1 MTDVVYAI
9 RISDLEYT
17 GLKIMDVKIGRSTD
31 IDSRLSQYQTGNM
44 NVELLDLWKPNPQ
57 KTLSTT
63 ERGVQAV
70 AEKCA
75 YDSQSEKY
83 VFLQDGYQQFSET
96 INKLLK
102 NVAREDLD
110 ETDESRAEETQTDDY
125 TGTTPAVIKIL
136 GETYEVDN
144 WRDCLITAVSHV
156 LAEVDDQHKITGIRG
171 TTREYFV
178 EEGRQSD
185 LISPKKIPDTNLYLE
200 SNFSANDVIRI
211 IERVLA
217 KYDYE
222 PSELEIF
229 IEENTE

>member
-44 NVELLDLWKPNPQ
+44 NAELLDMWKPNPE

-70 AEKCA
+70 AEKYA

-83 VFLQDGYQQFSET
+83 VFLQDGYQKFAET

-102 NVAREDLD
+102 NVSREDLD
-110 ETDESRAEETQTDDY
+110 ETDESVTEETETEDY
-125 TGTTPAVIKIL
+125 TGKTPAVIKIL

-144 WRDCLITAVSHV
+144 WRDCLITALRQV
-156 LAEVDDQHKITGIRG
+156 LTGVDDQHKVTEIRG
-171 TTREYFV
+171 TKREYFV
-178 EEGRQSD
+178 EKGRQSD
-185 LISPKKIPDTNLYLE
+185 LVSPKRIPDTEFYVE
-200 SNFSANDVIRI
+200 SNFSANDIIKI
-211 IERVLA
+211 IERVLV

-229 IEENTE
+229 IEEDTE

>member
-1 MTDVVYAI
+1 MIVKVKSTYFY
-9 RISDLEYT
+9 RT
-17 GLKIMDVKIGRSTD
+17 GTSNFLKRSTNF
-31 IDSRLSQYQTGNM
+31 Y
-44 NVELLDLWKPNPQ
+44 
-57 KTLSTT
+57 
-63 ERGVQAV
+63 
-70 AEKCA
+70 
-75 YDSQSEKY
+75 
-83 VFLQDGYQQFSET
+83 
-96 INKLLK
+96 K

-110 ETDESRAEETQTDDY
+110 ETDESGVEETETDDY

-156 LAEVDDQHKITGIRG
+156 LAEVDDQHKITEIRG

-185 LISPKKIPDTNLYLE
+185 LISPKKIPDTDLYLE

-211 IERVLA
+211 IERVLV

>member
-1 MTDVVYAI
+1 MTEVVYAI

-44 NVELLDLWKPNPQ
+44 NVELLDMWKPNPE

-70 AEKCA
+70 AEKYA

-83 VFLQDGYQQFSET
+83 VFLQDGYQQFAET

-102 NVAREDLD
+102 NVTREDLD
-110 ETDESRAEETQTDDY
+110 ETDESVTEETGTEDY
-125 TGTTPAVIKIL
+125 TGKTPAVIKIL

-144 WRDCLITAVSHV
+144 WRDCLTTAISQV
-156 LAEVDDQHKITGIRG
+156 LTGVDDQHKVTEIRG
-171 TTREYFV
+171 RKREYFV
-178 EEGRQSD
+178 EKGRQSD
-185 LISPKKIPDTNLYLE
+185 LVSPKRIPDTDFYVE
-200 SNFSANDVIRI
+200 SNFSANDVTKI
-211 IERVLA
+211 IERVLV
-217 KYDYE
+217 KCNYE

-229 IEENTE
+229 IEEDTE

>member
-31 IDSRLSQYQTGNM
+31 IDSRLSQYQTGM
-44 NVELLDLWKPNPQ
+44 NAELLDLWKPNPQ

-70 AEKCA
+70 AEQYA

-83 VFLQDGYQQFSET
+83 VFLQDGYQKFAET

-102 NVAREDLD
+102 NVSREELNKKDD
-110 ETDESRAEETQTDDY
+110 SPPKETGTDDY

-136 GETYEVDN
+136 GETYEVGN
-144 WRDCLITAVSHV
+144 WRECLITAISQV
-156 LAEVDDQHKITGIRG
+156 LAEVDDQRNITEIRG
-171 TTREYFV
+171 TKREYFV
-178 EEGRQSD
+178 EDGRQST
-185 LISPKKIPDTNLYLE
+185 LVSPKKIPGTNLYLE
-200 SNFSANDVIRI
+200 SNFSANDVVRI
-211 IERVLA
+211 IERVLV

-229 IEENTE
+229 IEEDTE

>member
-31 IDSRLSQYQTGNM
+31 IESRLSQYQTGNM
-44 NVELLDLWKPNPQ
+44 NVELLDLWTPNPQ

-70 AEKCA
+70 AEKHA

-83 VFLQDGYQQFSET
+83 VFLQDGYQQFAET

-102 NVAREDLD
+102 NVSREDVN
-110 ETDESRAEETQTDDY
+110 ETDESQSEEIGTEDY

-136 GETYEVDN
+136 DETYEVGS
-144 WRDCLITAVSHV
+144 WRECLITAISQI
-156 LAEVDDQHKITGIRG
+156 LAEVDDQRKITEIRG
-171 TTREYFV
+171 TKREYFV
-178 EEGRQSD
+178 EDGRQST
-185 LISPKKIPDTNLYLE
+185 LVSPKKIPGTNLYLE
-200 SNFSANDVIRI
+200 SNFSANDVVRI
-211 IERVLA
+211 IERVLV

-222 PSELEIF
+222 SSELEIF
-229 IEENTE
+229 IEEGTE